1 MRSAKKKG
9 LIEVASSDNILILIC
24 AHRKKKM
31 KNRMY
36 TQEQLQSIS
45 ENLASLPIQKQNSI
59 EKKSALKMLTKQIRE
74 LHSKKHYEPKEIVG
88 ILKEN
93 GITTTQREIKALLV
107 KAPKLI
113 TKKSGRKTAEEVR
126 LEASKNIKK
135 ISAKP
140 QQKTEVKTPIK
151 GATKTTQK

>member
-1 MRSAKKKG
+1 
-9 LIEVASSDNILILIC
+9 
-24 AHRKKKM
+24 
-31 KNRMY
+31 MY

-45 ENLASLPIQKQNSI
+45 EKLASLPVQKQNLI

-107 KAPKLI
+107 KTSKLI
-113 TKKSGRKTAEEVR
+113 TKKSGEKTTAEKGREIV
-126 LEASKNIKK
+126 NTIQK

-140 QQKTEVKTPIK
+140 QPKIAVKTAVKPI
-151 GATKTTQK
+151 QKPSSKSTSKVQQKRTAK

>member
-1 MRSAKKKG
+1 
-9 LIEVASSDNILILIC
+9 
-24 AHRKKKM
+24 M

-45 ENLASLPIQKQNSI
+45 EKLASLPVQKQNLI

-74 LHSKKHYEPKEIVG
+74 LHSKKHYDPKEIVG

-107 KAPKLI
+107 KTSKLI
-113 TKKSGRKTAEEVR
+113 TKKSSEKTTDEKGR
-126 LEASKNIKK
+126 EAAKNIQK

-140 QQKTEVKTPIK
+140 QQKIAAKQAVKSPQKITS
-151 GATKTTQK
+151 KTVQKPTQKRIAK

>member
-1 MRSAKKKG
+1 
-9 LIEVASSDNILILIC
+9 
-24 AHRKKKM
+24 M

-45 ENLASLPIQKQNSI
+45 EKLASLPVQKQNLI

-107 KAPKLI
+107 KTPKLI
-113 TKKSGRKTAEEVR
+113 TKKSGEKTTEEKSR
-126 LEASKNIKK
+126 EAAKNIQK
-135 ISAKP
+135 ITAKP
-140 QQKTEVKTPIK
+140 QPKIAVKSAVKPASKTAAKSSQKS
-151 GATKTTQK
+151 TQKRTAK

>member
-1 MRSAKKKG
+1 
-9 LIEVASSDNILILIC
+9 
-24 AHRKKKM
+24 M

-45 ENLASLPIQKQNSI
+45 EKLASLPVQKQNLI
-59 EKKSALKMLTKQIRE
+59 EKKSALKMLTRQIRE

-107 KAPKLI
+107 KTSKLI
-113 TKKSGRKTAEEVR
+113 TKNSGEKTTEEKGREIAKNIQKLEAKSQPKTA
-126 LEASKNIKK
+126 
-135 ISAKP
+135 
-140 QQKTEVKTPIK
+140 VKTTAKTPQK
-151 GATKTTQK
+151 SAPKTTSKTTQKRITK